1 MALAKSE
8 AIYRNLI
15 ERMPD
20 GVYKSTYDGRFI
32 NVNPAM
38 VKMLGFDNRE
48 DLMAIDIK
56 RQLYFDLAEH
66 DTLLEKDNTDV
77 MGVFKLRRKDGTVIW
92 VEDHGWHTTDESGNI
107 LFHEGIIR
115 NITERIQ
122 IEKALRISEERL
134 ELFFSQSLDGF
145 FFMMLDEPVL
155 WNDTVDKD
163 KALDYVFEHQ
173 HITKCNYAMAQ
184 QYLAKQEKFIGLTPK
199 DIYSFDIEYG
209 KRFWREFFDKGKL
222 HIETNEQRFDGSQ
235 MWVEGDYICL
245 YDSQRRII
253 GHFGIQRDVTQ
264 RKRVEEEIKL
274 KNEQLTQAH
283 AEKDKFFSIIAH
295 DLRSPFNGFLGLT
308 QIMAEEVLFLTKDEL
323 RNIAIS
329 MRSSATNLYRLLD
342 NLLEWA
348 RMQQGLILF
357 NPKKLELLPI
367 VDETILMMVEPAKR
381 KGIEISSDISADTV
395 VYADNY
401 MLQSVIQNLVSNAVK
416 FTRKGGKINVLAK
429 AIDDFGVEI
438 LVNDTGIGMSPK
450 MVDNLFK
457 LDVQTN
463 RKGTEG
469 ELSTGLGLLL
479 CKEFVEK
486 HGGKIWVESEDGKA
500 SSFHFT
506 IPNKMIK
513 EGGHGLKNIAV
524 EINEEKQVHPPV
536 TSLKILVVEDDE
548 GSARLLAVTIKSISK
563 EILVVK
569 NGLEAV
575 EICRNNPDIDLIL
588 MDIQMPGIDGYEAT
602 RQIRKFNGTVVI
614 IAQTAFALN
623 GDQEKSTEAG
633 CNDYI
638 AKPITKKELLELLLK
653 YFKN

>member
-1 MALAKSE
+1 
-8 AIYRNLI
+8 
-15 ERMPD
+15 
-20 GVYKSTYDGRFI
+20 
-32 NVNPAM
+32 
-38 VKMLGFDNRE
+38 
-48 DLMAIDIK
+48 
-56 RQLYFDLAEH
+56 
-66 DTLLEKDNTDV
+66 
-77 MGVFKLRRKDGTVIW
+77 
-92 VEDHGWHTTDESGNI
+92 
-107 LFHEGIIR
+107 
-115 NITERIQ
+115 
-122 IEKALRISEERL
+122 
-134 ELFFSQSLDGF
+134 
-145 FFMMLDEPVL
+145 
-155 WNDTVDKD
+155 
-163 KALDYVFEHQ
+163 
-173 HITKCNYAMAQ
+173 
-184 QYLAKQEKFIGLTPK
+184 
-199 DIYSFDIEYG
+199 
-209 KRFWREFFDKGKL
+209 
-222 HIETNEQRFDGSQ
+222 
-235 MWVEGDYICL
+235 
-245 YDSQRRII
+245 
-253 GHFGIQRDVTQ
+253 
-264 RKRVEEEIKL
+264 
-274 KNEQLTQAH
+274 
-283 AEKDKFFSIIAH
+283 
-295 DLRSPFNGFLGLT
+295 
-308 QIMAEEVLFLTKDEL
+308 
-323 RNIAIS
+323 
-329 MRSSATNLYRLLD
+329 
-342 NLLEWA
+342 
-348 RMQQGLILF
+348 
-357 NPKKLELLPI
+357 LELLPI